1 MTFQHHS
8 PQHTC
13 GQPRPSAV
21 RLLLGQA
28 VLFVLA
34 AVACQTDVP
43 LYGVEPAV
51 QVRQQTD
58 QADSAV
64 KTVIAEF
71 DTGNGVRN
79 EVVEVLAE
87 YAGGSKLLLSS
98 DGQLW
103 TVKGEQ
109 ILSIRET
116 DQALTPATQEEI
128 FEEFESQGF
137 EVHRTKHYVLVYN
150 TSPIY
155 IKWVGE
161 LFEGLHRRFSNFW
174 KQKGLRLQ
182 EPRFPLVA
190 VVFSDKASYLRY
202 AQKDIGDSA
211 KAMIGYYNMKS
222 NRMVM
227 YDLTGVDAI
236 VPKGQR
242 VASAAVINKLLSQP
256 AAERTV
262 ATIVHEAVHQLSFN
276 GGLQVRL
283 ADNPYW
289 VSEGMAMFFEAP
301 DPKSRVGWGAIGKV
315 NYHNLRLFRRDISSR
330 GANRLSEMITDDSKF
345 QKSETAARFYP
356 ESWALTYYLMKTHTR
371 DYVRYL
377 KALTDLKPLDES
389 SARQRLDLFVEHF
402 GEPRELEQQYLRYI
416 TRLR

>member
-1 MTFQHHS
+1 MTDVECIPPGQHAWMLNAIRAALVCVAAGIS
-8 PQHTC
+8 SLAE
-13 GQPRPSAV
+13 GQ
-21 RLLLGQA
+21 LLGQTTEIEDA
-28 VLFVLA
+28 VS
-34 AVACQTDVP
+34 
-43 LYGVEPAV
+43 EV
-51 QVRQQTD
+51 Q
-58 QADSAV
+58 
-64 KTVIAEF
+64 TVIAEF

-79 EVVEVLAE
+79 EIVEVLAE
-87 YAGGSKLLLSS
+87 YAGGSRLLLTS

-103 TVKGEQ
+103 TVRGEQ
-109 ILSIRET
+109 ISSIRET
-116 DQALTPATQEEI
+116 DQQLVPATQDEI

-137 EVHRTKHYVLVYN
+137 SVEKTKHYVLVYN
-150 TSPIY
+150 TSPVY
-155 IKWVGE
+155 VKWVGE
-161 LFEGLHRRFSNFW
+161 LFEGLHRRFANYW
-174 KQKGLRLQ
+174 KSKGFRLE

-242 VASAAVINKLLSQP
+242 VASSAVINKLLSQP

-276 GGLQVRL
+276 SGLQVRL

-315 NYHNLRLFRRDISSR
+315 NYHNLKLFHRDLSSR
-330 GANRLSEMITDDSKF
+330 GANRLTEMITDDSKF
-345 QKSETAARFYP
+345 QKSETAAQFYP
-356 ESWALTYYLMKTHTR
+356 ESWALTYYLMKTQSR
-371 DYVRYL
+371 DYVQYV
-377 KALTDLKPLDES
+377 KSLTELKPLGES
-389 SARQRLDLFVEHF
+389 TARERLELFIEHF
-402 GEPRELEQQYLRYI
+402 GPPQELESRYLRYI